1 MQKVRAVPVSLRLKV
16 HIILRSRQPDPVIRT
31 RHAGTELE
39 GRESYPHDL
48 LHECVGQ
55 SGTFTGEAPGEGLVY
70 WSPIQWPPEETL
82 GDDGAALASVWLHR
96 KDGPA

>member
-16 HIILRSRQPDPVIRT
+16 HAVLRSCQPDPGIRT

-39 GRESYPHDL
+39 GREN
-48 LHECVGQ
+48 HESVGQ
-55 SGTFTGEAPGEGLVY
+55 SGTFTGEASGEGLVY